1 MQRARPFDMIALRL
15 SALALAIAVGL
26 LLAGVAAAAPS
37 RAAEN
42 GNLLRSGQAQALQPE
57 RAVTLPVVHT
67 KRAAAVQSKSVAS
80 ELSAPIYVTQ
90 YSQPSCQSTN
100 GIFSVVTRLPGSCIS
115 LNGGTYYIQVNRH
128 ETLRCV
134 IARMF
139 VAIVRATELIVRSM
153 LCCSLLL
160 CH

>member
-37 RAAEN
+37 RAAN
-42 GNLLRSGQAQALQPE
+42 GNPLRSGQAQALQPE

-67 KRAAAVQSKSVAS
+67 KRAAALQSKSVAS

-100 GIFSVVTRLPGSCIS
+100 GGSCIS
-115 LNGGTYYIQVNRH
+115 LSEGTYYIKVNRH
-128 ETLRCV
+128 DSETLHCM
-134 IARMF
+134 IARVF
-139 VAIVRATELIVRSM
+139 VAIVRATELTVRSM
-153 LCCSLLL
+153 LCFSFLLS
-160 CH
+160 H